1 MDALQALKD
10 TVDCLHTASQFA
22 LLTVQYIRAS
32 DTMGAKVMASNVGSQ
47 LAEAQ
52 TCARIHDGQC

>member
-32 DTMGAKVMASNVGSQ
+32 DAMGARVMASNVGTQ
-47 LAEAQ
+47 LACAQ
-52 TCARIHDGQC
+52 TCALQYDRS